1 LRTATPLAVLTPLAS
16 AGAGQGIGDV
26 RLILI
31 GLGLAVGWFLFVL
44 AKPQARCWRCFGKR
58 VHKGGNGK
66 RKVKCKTCRGH
77 GVARLPGATMAHRFF
92 WATFGERMQERRR
105 EEIAAQLAAR
115 KDET

>member
-1 LRTATPLAVLTPLAS
+1 
-16 AGAGQGIGDV
+16 V

-31 GLGLAVGWFLFVL
+31 GLGLVVGWLLFVL
-44 AKPQARCWRCFGKR
+44 AKPQARCWRCLGKR
-58 VHKGGNGK
+58 VRKGGNGK

-92 WATFGERMQERRR
+92 WSVMGDRLNDRRR